1 MNRMKM
7 LSLGIAAVMS
17 ASMLTACGEKTYS
30 AKECFK
36 PYVSG
41 CNGYGTFHMADN
53 NEYVNNIMEE
63 CLPEDATEMEEWG
76 LYALLGSMEWDADKT
91 EDLSNGDK
99 VNIKISLDEESL
111 AARKIK
117 FTNTEFTYTVE
128 GLEEPVNVDLFSDVN
143 VTFEGTG
150 PKIKASVEYTG
161 NDEII
166 KSCVKYYLDESSG
179 LSNGDVVTVKA
190 SYNENTLFNYNYFV
204 VSEDTKEFAVSGM
217 DEYLREE
224 ADLSD
229 LDEKMLAYVH
239 NLQDTSESYGIGA
252 ETQGRGFF
260 SNGGFDEYRILDATI
275 TPYRTYLLYNSAS
288 NNPNIYVT
296 FYKFNYDLESV
307 KEQEKCTSNDIY
319 CCVYLKNILKDKDGN
334 LIYNDENIGYEW
346 FGVSWF
352 SNYIGADFNT
362 VYNAFVDYGYEAV
375 AEKDLA

>member
-17 ASMLTACGEKTYS
+17 ASVLTACGKKTYS
-30 AKECFK
+30 AKECYE

-41 CNGYGTFHMADN
+41 CNGYGTFHMSQND
-53 NEYVNNIMEE
+53 EYLGQIIDE
-63 CLPEDATEMEEWG
+63 CLPKDATEMEELG
-76 LYALLGSMEWDADKT
+76 LNVLLYSMEWDADNTK
-91 EDLSNGDK
+91 DLSNGDK

-150 PKIKASVEYTG
+150 PNIKASVEYTG
-161 NDEII
+161 SDEII
-166 KSCVKYYLDESSG
+166 QSCVKYYLDDSSG

-204 VSEDTKEFAVSGM
+204 VSEDTKEFVVSGM

-229 LDEKMLAYVH
+229 LDKKMLDYVH

-260 SNGGFDEYRILDATI
+260 SNGGTAKYKILDATI

-307 KEQEKCTSNDIY
+307 KEQEKCTSDDIY

-375 AEKDLA
+375 VEKDLT